1 MFYLF
6 QAALLQLAAVRFL
19 RCSYI
24 YIYMYLVS
32 FVFIGEKVVE
42 MHHPAV
48 GDP

>member
-19 RCSYI
+19 RCS